1 MLMKKRGGF
10 PRSLSLFLVG
20 ILEGD
25 GLGAR
30 SRRESTTANRQCHGM
45 IWSLLFTKDVATM
58 DDGRQKGAPQ
68 EQSEQPPP
76 QPRRGLFSWPFV
88 VSPTNSLS
96 AWEYHHHQVAW
107 LLFGLGGFV
116 GWCGGG
122 RSGRDLTDKGF
133 FGSTKGGVIG
143 HYVTGFGERWRR
155 RWLLKTLARWCQ
167 YTGVQWLPQ
176 SNRLTAC

>member
-1 MLMKKRGGF
+1 MLTVHRARGFCSNVGWLLLLLLLENSNRIRTHSFMLMKKRGGF

-96 AWEYHHHQVAW
+96 A
-107 LLFGLGGFV
+107 
-116 GWCGGG
+116 
-122 RSGRDLTDKGF
+122 
-133 FGSTKGGVIG
+133 
-143 HYVTGFGERWRR
+143 
-155 RWLLKTLARWCQ
+155 
-167 YTGVQWLPQ
+167 
-176 SNRLTAC
+176 